1 MFTNPDHIAF
11 EEWSDGARNLFDLP
25 GPYAE
30 KADPFRCIICGAP
43 YVTCKGED
51 HGIDTAT
58 DPQGSL
64 DHYAEVFGAA
74 DREASERL
82 AGIREGVRRDLDP
95 GGDEFFI
102 PFE

>member
-1 MFTNPDHIAF
+1 MTIGWSENHLAF
-11 EEWSDGARNLFDLP
+11 EEWAGQGTNIFALP
-25 GPYAE
+25 GAHAE
-30 KADPFRCIICGAP
+30 REDPFRCIICGAP

-51 HGIDTAT
+51 HGNDST

-64 DHYAEVFGAA
+64 DHYAEVFGDA

-82 AGIREGVRRDLDP
+82 QGIREGVRRDLD
-95 GGDEFFI
+95 GGEFFI